1 MAADIVGDSAAAA
14 GHRSVWGFFLGNG
27 KCDSFNC
34 QRISY
39 HVDFLAPIKN
49 FKNLL
54 TAIGIADI
62 IFEKTKQSVCPLS
75 PQDTVP
81 KG

>member
-1 MAADIVGDSAAAA
+1 MAADIVGGGAVAACHGGVLAL
-14 GHRSVWGFFLGNG
+14 SVGVGE
-27 KCDSFNC
+27 CHITHC
-34 QRISY
+34 QRISDRA
-39 HVDFLAPIKN
+39 DFLAPIKI

-54 TAIGIADI
+54 TANEKADI
-62 IFEKTKQSVCPLS
+62 IFEKTKQNVCPFS